1 MNPWQ
6 HPIFD
11 ENLHRLLALLSPLCN
26 GCGGVVYLMADDAQT
41 VTQENIQ
48 VYQERLYAP
57 IDKKI
62 ETPSLMTNL
71 AHVSLLLGTHRS

>member
-1 MNPWQ
+1 
-6 HPIFD
+6 
-11 ENLHRLLALLSPLCN
+11 
-26 GCGGVVYLMADDAQT
+26 MADDAQT

-48 VYQERLYAP
+48 VYQERLYAL
-57 IDKKI
+57 IDKGI